1 MLPDFGWSELL
12 VIAIVLIVIVGPKDL
27 PKMLRT
33 FGKTTS
39 NLRKMAGDF
48 RRQFDEALKEAEL
61 DDVRKI
67 ADDMRGLDPRNQ
79 IKDVLNP
86 LGKVGQDISA
96 ELKKATTAP
105 TPEKPK
111 SSTETALD
119 GAGDKMRA
127 AQGKTKTVAKKPA
140 AKSTSAGA
148 KKPAAKKPAAKTAAA
163 KTPARSASAK
173 SVSAK
178 SAAAKP
184 ASAKPASA
192 KAAVAKT
199 ASAKSAPAAKPAVKP
214 KAPAKPAA
222 AKAEPAKTASART
235 ASAAKPKARP
245 RAKKPAAE
253 DKS

>member
-79 IKDVLNP
+79 IKDVLSP
-86 LGKVGQDISA
+86 LGKVGQDISS

-127 AQGKTKTVAKKPA
+127 AQDTSKAAAKKPATKKPA
-140 AKSTSAGA
+140 AKSASAAA
-148 KKPAAKKPAAKTAAA
+148 KKPAARKPAAKTAAA
-163 KTPARSASAK
+163 K
-173 SVSAK
+173 
-178 SAAAKP
+178 KP
-184 ASAKPASA
+184 AGS
-192 KAAVAKT
+192 
-199 ASAKSAPAAKPAVKP
+199 ASAKSAPATKSAAAKTAAKPKV
-214 KAPAKPAA
+214 PAKPAA
-222 AKAEPAKTASART
+222 AKPAAAKTATAKTASTAT
-235 ASAAKPKARP
+235 ASAAKPKAKP
-245 RAKKPAAE
+245 KAKKPAAE

>member
-86 LGKVGQDISA
+86 LGKVGQDISS
-96 ELKKATTAP
+96 ELKKATTVP

-111 SSTETALD
+111 SGTETALD

-127 AQGKTKTVAKKPA
+127 AQDTSKA
-140 AKSTSAGA
+140 AA
-148 KKPAAKKPAAKTAAA
+148 KKPAAKKPAAKSASSAAKKPAARKPAAKTAAA
-163 KTPARSASAK
+163 KKPARSASAK
-173 SVSAK
+173 SASAAN
-178 SAAAKP
+178 SAAAK
-184 ASAKPASA
+184 
-192 KAAVAKT
+192 T
-199 ASAKSAPAAKPAVKP
+199 ATKP
-214 KAPAKPAA
+214 KVPAKPAA
-222 AKAEPAKTASART
+222 AKPAAAKTAAAKPANT
-235 ASAAKPKARP
+235 ATANAAKPKAKP
-245 RAKKPAAE
+245 KAKKPAAE
-253 DKS
+253 GKS